1 MADHV
6 ERRSCRSI
14 PQLTRV
20 SRSSTSS
27 QRNTMDLP
35 VELRQALAAVATRQG
50 GYEIVRTSHALSRR
64 YRDATLAPEQSRLLG
79 NDDVAAYVTSRMPA
93 TWAALSAGMSAA
105 RHRVPELS
113 VRTQLDVGAGPGT
126 ATWAARAIWPELGH
140 VTALERSRTMVR
152 MGKELMRSMDLPPV
166 VEWKEGD
173 AASILPETTFD
184 LVTAGY
190 VLNEMPVTATP
201 MIERLWNATGGLLLV
216 VEPGT
221 PDGFER
227 IRQVRARL
235 IELGARLAAPCPHER
250 GCPMSGGN
258 WCHFAQRVSR
268 SSLHRRAK
276 GGQLAYEDEK
286 FSYVAATRF
295 EVGPIAGRVLRHPSV
310 RTCNIGLEVCA
321 PQGLIQCTVSRRD
334 GEEYRT
340 ARALKWGSA
349 IEIAGGEP

>member
-1 MADHV
+1 MANHV
-6 ERRSCRSI
+6 ERRSRRSLS
-14 PQLTRV
+14 QLNRI

-27 QRNTMDLP
+27 QHNTMDLP
-35 VELRQALAAVATRQG
+35 VELRQALAAVASGQRG
-50 GYEIVRTSHALSRR
+50 HEIVRTSHALSLH
-64 YRDATLAPEQSRLLG
+64 YRDAIHAPEQSRLLG

-93 TWAALSAGMSAA
+93 TWAALSACMSAS
-105 RHRVPELS
+105 RDRVPELR

-140 VTALERSRTMVR
+140 VTALERSSAMVR
-152 MGKELMRSMDLPPV
+152 MGRELLRSMDRPPV
-166 VEWKEGD
+166 VEWKEED
-173 AASILPETTFD
+173 AGSILPETAFD

-190 VLNEMPVTATP
+190 VLNEMPGTATA

-221 PDGFER
+221 PNGFER

-250 GCPMSGGN
+250 ECPMSGGN

-276 GGQLAYEDEK
+276 GGQLTYEDEK
-286 FSYVAATRF
+286 FSYVAATRV
-295 EVGPIAGRVLRHPSV
+295 EVRPIAGRVVRHPSI
-310 RTCNIGLEVCA
+310 RIGNIGLEVCA
-321 PQGLIQCTVSRRD
+321 PQGLIQRTVSRRD

-349 IEIAGGEP
+349 IEMAGEEL